1 MKTIW
6 MLMAMYDG
14 KVIVPAAQ
22 VAADFFPHLST
33 EKFVRK
39 VDAGEIDIPLI
50 RIEDSSKAARGG
62 DLRDLAAYLDKR
74 RDSAVDATDK
84 IHGRR

>member
-1 MKTIW
+1 ME
-6 MLMAMYDG
+6 LSAEAVA
-14 KVIVPAAQ
+14 VIGFVTEPPNE

-33 EKFVRK
+33 EKFGRK

-50 RIEDSSKAARGG
+50 RIEDSSKAARGV

-74 RDSAVDATDK
+74 RDSAVDVTDK